1 MIQLSFIEKIQALLE
16 IVKSSSLF
24 IILFLVAA
32 SLIALLA
39 IDYKTNKKVNGKLF
53 IATIVI
59 TLLFVAFWREC
70 VKSAYKAQ
78 CATKRGEHVNTFID
92 DIKDLFSVNSEA
104 VKKTLYG
111 NTETIENNAN
121 MFDSLLNAAMNNI
134 NETNGYLSDQENE
147 ELKLA
152 MGISENTHD
161 LSIAIQKAETALQYT
176 VAVRDKLLA
185 AYNEIMQMQI

>member
-1 MIQLSFIEKIQALLE
+1 MTIT
-16 IVKSSSLF
+16 
-24 IILFLVAA
+24 AA
-32 SLIALLA
+32 
-39 IDYKTNKKVNGKLF
+39 N
-53 IATIVI
+53 
-59 TLLFVAFWREC
+59 
-70 VKSAYKAQ
+70 
-78 CATKRGEHVNTFID
+78 

-176 VAVRDKLLA
+176 VAVRDKLLT

>member
-1 MIQLSFIEKIQALLE
+1 M
-16 IVKSSSLF
+16 
-24 IILFLVAA
+24 
-32 SLIALLA
+32 
-39 IDYKTNKKVNGKLF
+39 
-53 IATIVI
+53 TI
-59 TLLFVAFWREC
+59 TA
-70 VKSAYKAQ
+70 
-78 CATKRGEHVNTFID
+78 GH
-92 DIKDLFSVNSEA
+92 DIKDLYSINSEA
-104 VKKTLYG
+104 VKNTLYG
-111 NTETIENNAN
+111 NTETIEGNAN

-176 VAVRDKLLA
+176 VAVRDKLLT